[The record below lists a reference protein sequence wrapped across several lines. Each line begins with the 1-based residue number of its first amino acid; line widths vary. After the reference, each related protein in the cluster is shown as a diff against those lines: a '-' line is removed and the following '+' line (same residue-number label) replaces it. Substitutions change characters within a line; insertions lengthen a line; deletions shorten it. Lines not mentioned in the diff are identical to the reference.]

1 MSRNIFA
8 YTAPSGSYPE
18 YVSINERDGNVV
30 LTARSRG
37 TPGAVVDVPLPRE
50 QMIALQSALNREL
63 TKRKE

>member
-8 YTAPSGSYPE
+8 YTGPGSYMPE
-18 YVSINERDGNVV
+18 FVSINERDGNVV

-37 TPGAVVDVPLPRE
+37 TPGAVVDVPMPRE